1 MSFYLPSRLPNVGTT
16 IFSVMSR
23 LAAEHGAINLSQGFP
38 DFSPSPALLER
49 VTHHM
54 AAGANQYPPMAGV
67 VALREAIAEK
77 VARLYLATYD
87 PESEVTVTAG
97 ATQAIYTAIA
107 ASVRPGDEVIVFA
120 PVYDSYVPGIEL
132 NGGRAVFAR
141 LRFPEF
147 KPDWDEVRALITPR
161 TRMII
166 INSPHNPSGS
176 VWSAED
182 MAMLE
187 TLVRDTKIVV
197 VSDEVYEHVVFD
209 QEGGGKGAARHQS
222 VTRYPGLRER
232 SFVVSSFGKTYHVT
246 GWKVA
251 YCLAPRAL
259 MNEFRKAHQF
269 IVFTVH
275 HPTQL
280 ALADFMRERPD
291 FADKLAGFYQIKRD
305 FFRGQLEGSR
315 FVLLPCAGTYF
326 QLATY
331 AAISERARYEFR
343 QAPDHRPWRCGDSR
357 VGVQSG
363 WRRPARDPLL
373 LCQERDDPRRGGGA
387 FAGAVV
393 ASDIASH
400 QRRLFDAV
408 RPRMDGALPT
418 SGLPLRGRR
427 SLGYRLRVP
436 LARGFACRGLHF
448 ARRQYPTRG
457 TACACGA
464 DIKKTRRIAGSGLKP
479 APLRG
484 RRRRR

>member
-1 MSFYLPSRLPNVGTT
+1 MPLYPASRLPNVGTT
-16 IFSVMSR
+16 IFTVMSR

-38 DFSPSPALLER
+38 DFSPEPLLLER

-67 VALREAIAEK
+67 AALREAIAEK
-77 VARLYLATYD
+77 VARLYLASYD
-87 PESEVTVTAG
+87 AESEVTVTAG
-97 ATQAIYTAIA
+97 ATQAIFTAIA
-107 ASVRPGDEVIVFA
+107 ACVRPGDEVIVFA

-132 NGGRAVFAR
+132 NGGHAVYAH

-147 KPDWDEVRALITPR
+147 RPDWDEVRALITPR

-166 INSPHNPSGS
+166 INSPHNPSAS
-176 VWSAED
+176 VWSADD

-187 TLVRDTKIVV
+187 TLVRDTRIVV

-209 QEGGGKGAARHQS
+209 QDGGAMGGHRHES

-259 MNEFRKAHQF
+259 MAEFRKAHQF

-280 ALADFMRERPD
+280 ALADFMRARPE
-291 FADKLAGFYQIKRD
+291 FADNLASFYQAKRD
-305 FFRGQLEGSR
+305 FFRQQLAGSR

-331 AAISERARYEFR
+331 AAISDEPDTHFVQRLTKEYGVAAIPVSAFNPDGDDQRVIRFCFAKNEATLAAAGEKLRA
-343 QAPDHRPWRCGDSR
+343 
-357 VGVQSG
+357 
-363 WRRPARDPLL
+363 L
-373 LCQERDDPRRGGGA
+373 
-387 FAGAVV
+387 
-393 ASDIASH
+393 
-400 QRRLFDAV
+400 
-408 RPRMDGALPT
+408 
-418 SGLPLRGRR
+418 
-427 SLGYRLRVP
+427 
-436 LARGFACRGLHF
+436 
-448 ARRQYPTRG
+448 
-457 TACACGA
+457 
-464 DIKKTRRIAGSGLKP
+464 
-479 APLRG
+479 
-484 RRRRR
+484 